1 MLKNYFLAWE
11 RWGMTKEE
19 WERLEKDHK
28 FYESISEL
36 EPDQVNKQVKD
47 YYEQRSKLFKSQ
59 KDMDKLSFRLGC
71 SVLIFLAVV
80 VGLFILIVSVVWE

>member
-1 MLKNYFLAWE
+1 
-11 RWGMTKEE
+11 MTKEE

-36 EPDQVNKQVKD
+36 EPDQVNKQTKD

-59 KDMDKLSFRLGC
+59 NDVGKLGFRLGC
-71 SVLIFLAVV
+71 SVLIFLAIVV
-80 VGLFILIVSVVWE
+80 VIFLFVALWER

>member
-1 MLKNYFLAWE
+1 
-11 RWGMTKEE
+11 MTKEE

-59 KDMDKLSFRLGC
+59 KHMKQIDFRFGC
-71 SVLIFLAVV
+71 SLLVFLAAVV
-80 VGLFILIVSVVWE
+80 AIFIFVALIGWEK

>member
-1 MLKNYFLAWE
+1 
-11 RWGMTKEE
+11 MTKDE

-59 KDMDKLSFRLGC
+59 KDMNKLGFRFGC
-71 SVLIFLAVV
+71 SLLIFLAALIAV
-80 VGLFILIVSVVWE
+80 LMFITVIWEK

>member
-1 MLKNYFLAWE
+1 
-11 RWGMTKEE
+11 MTKEE

-59 KDMDKLSFRLGC
+59 KHMEKIGFRFGC
-71 SVLIFLAVV
+71 SLLIFLAVIV
-80 VGLFILIVSVVWE
+80 AIFIFLALVGWEK